1 MTIHQFGLSFSVVN
15 EYDVKVIGFYPR
27 SEEKTRLVIPP
38 HVDGYRVAEVGKK
51 AFYECSRLRHVILPP
66 SVHTIGDEAFG
77 LCSNLEDIVL
87 PESIK
92 HIGKGALEGSLK
104 LKKVELPRWL
114 DVLPEGLLYDS
125 GVAEVTLP
133 DKVTEIPT
141 GCFYDCRNL
150 RSIILPASVAKVA
163 TDAFH
168 YCTALAEVVAAETIE
183 SVEMFD
189 GERKWQLKTTQR
201 APKYKVVEDGQVS
214 YTDDYEDAVR
224 GIGWTMAMAREGLN
238 TRSFTCEIFDNA
250 TGELMHREEYQC

>member
-66 SVHTIGDEAFG
+66 SVHSIGDEAFG
-77 LCSNLEDIVL
+77 LCSDLEDIEL

-125 GVAEVTLP
+125 GVAEVALP

-150 RSIILPASVAKVA
+150 RSIVLPSSVTKVA

-168 YCTALAEVVAAETIE
+168 YCTALAEVVAADTIE
-183 SVEMFD
+183 SIEMFD

-224 GIGWTMAMAREGLN
+224 GIGWTIAMAREGLN
-238 TRSFTCEIFDNA
+238 PNCFICEIFDNT
-250 TGELMHREEYQC
+250 TGELMHREEYRC